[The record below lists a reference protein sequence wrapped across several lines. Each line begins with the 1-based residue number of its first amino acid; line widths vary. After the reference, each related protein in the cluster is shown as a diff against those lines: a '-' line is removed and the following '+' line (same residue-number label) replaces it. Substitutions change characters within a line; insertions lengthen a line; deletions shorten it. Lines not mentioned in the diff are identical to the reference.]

1 MLDNNLRF
9 CREELGM
16 TQKELGYIFGVSD
29 TAVRSWESSRE
40 NIPLEKL
47 MRFCNLYDFSLDYV
61 VGLRRSNISYGKF
74 ESDKFKIGKRL
85 KEVRTSL
92 KITQEKLS
100 DDCKIAQ
107 TTYSDYERGRTLITT
122 NNLYYICKTYNIS
135 MDYIVG
141 RCEKREIN

>member
-9 CREELGM
+9 CREDLGM

-29 TAVRSWESSRE
+29 TAVRSWESGRE
-40 NIPLEKL
+40 NIPLSKL
-47 MRFCNLYDFSLDYV
+47 IKFCNLYDFSLDYV
-61 VGLRRSNISYGKF
+61 CALRRGNISYGKF
-74 ESDKFKIGKRL
+74 DADKNTIGKKL
-85 KEVRTSL
+85 KEIRTSL
-92 KITQEKLS
+92 NLTQEKLS

-141 RCEKREIN
+141 RSKKREIN